1 MQIKTL
7 AKAMLIAL
15 VVMIAVPSQHLSAQ
29 VSQAPMGEK
38 MKKGR
43 PKFNPKEIEKKLRKH
58 LSKAADLSPE
68 EQAVV
73 FPIFFEMKAKM
84 RDLHGKSERA
94 MRRIYT
100 ERLTERDASRI
111 LDEVQKMRQQ
121 AATIEVNSYE
131 RMRKANISSVKIIKI
146 IKADDRFAHEMFRGM
161 MHRDKKKDKGDRYR
175 KALRDKK
182 DDD

>member
-73 FPIFFEMKAKM
+73 FPIA
-84 RDLHGKSERA
+84 A
-94 MRRIYT
+94 YT
-100 ERLTERDASRI
+100 P
-111 LDEVQKMRQQ
+111 
-121 AATIEVNSYE
+121 
-131 RMRKANISSVKIIKI
+131 SVLPS
-146 IKADDRFAHEMFRGM
+146 A
-161 MHRDKKKDKGDRYR
+161 MHRAYSTKCR
-175 KALRDKK
+175 KCANKRLP
-182 DDD
+182 